1 MLLHSVRHDWP
12 EKPGFRINR
21 PEGVPYYTFL
31 HFSTAI
37 HFRFGDE
44 TVEALPGACIF
55 YAPDVPQFFQSSG
68 DVIHNWMH
76 GWNGLEPLLEQF
88 EIPCNCLLY
97 PANTAFISE
106 IFRKIEVEHFSS
118 GPHKEELI
126 DGYIREFLIKLS
138 RALQRGTPPTV
149 VSRSTREKLREVR
162 QQILSQPEKKWN
174 VAQMASLAAL
184 SPSRFHAIYK
194 SLFATSPMQ
203 DLIDARVSYGRS
215 LLLSDE
221 ELTLQEVA
229 EKLGYNDQYHFIRQ
243 FKAVTGLTPGTYRKR
258 HL

>member
-12 EKPGFRINR
+12 EKSGFRINR

-44 TVEALPGACIF
+44 TVEARPGACIF

-97 PANTAFISE
+97 PTDTAFISE
-106 IFRKIEVEHFSS
+106 IFRKIEVEHFSN

-126 DGYIREFLIKLS
+126 DGYIREFLIKFS
-138 RALQRGTPPTV
+138 RALQRDTPPTV

-162 QQILSQPEKKWN
+162 RQILSQPEKKWN

-184 SPSRFHAIYK
+184 SPSRFHTIYK

-203 DLIDARVSYGRS
+203 DLIDARVSFGRS

-243 FKAVTGLTPGTYRKR
+243 FKAVTGLTPGAYRKR